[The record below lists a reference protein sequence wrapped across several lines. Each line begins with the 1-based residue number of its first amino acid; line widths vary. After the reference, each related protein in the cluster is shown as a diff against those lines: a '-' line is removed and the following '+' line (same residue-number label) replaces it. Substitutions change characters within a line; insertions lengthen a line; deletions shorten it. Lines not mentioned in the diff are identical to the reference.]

1 MEISPSEFTRGDD
14 MKEMKEILVD
24 NSEAKTAEAL
34 AMADEF
40 IGRQELDKKKAIRLR
55 LLAEEAL
62 GMMKAMTGEFQA
74 KFQMEADDGEYRI
87 HLAVETNMSLDKK
100 NDLLSMSK
108 SGKNAAVKGF
118 MGKLGE
124 IIENSL
130 LNFDEVMELQQE
142 YGTGCVD
149 YAFMGMGMPGEIPM
163 EIAIERQAFTWS
175 LRNYRE
181 GLEGSEQKPA
191 REAWDELE
199 KSIVA
204 NIAKDVIV
212 GVKKNHVDMTIVM

>member
-1 MEISPSEFTRGDD
+1 

-24 NSEAKTAEAL
+24 NTEAKTAEAL

-40 IGRQELDKKKAIRLR
+40 IGRQGLDRKKEIHLR

-87 HLAVETNMSLDKK
+87 KLAVETNMSLDKK
-100 NDLLSMSK
+100 NDLLSVSK

-118 MGKLGE
+118 MSKLGE

-142 YGTGCVD
+142 YGGGRVD

-181 GLEGSEQKPA
+181 GLEEADHKPA